1 MPAGVP
7 RMADA
12 QAYIT
17 RTGVFLPNAPVG
29 NDAMERILGQVGPR
43 PSRAR
48 RAILRSNGIL
58 SRHYAIDPVTLLFN
72 DTNAGMTAKAV
83 RALAPDGASLPAI
96 GCLAC
101 GTSIADQLMPGHGV
115 MVHGEL
121 GLPACEVVSTGG
133 VCVAGMTALKY
144 AYMAVAS
151 GQHRVAVAT
160 GSELSSA
167 SMKADAFG
175 PEIDAKVE
183 SLDQHPE
190 LAFEKDFLRWMLS
203 DGAGAVLLETAPR
216 STGVSLR
223 VDWLDILSYAGEM
236 ETCMYAGAVK
246 QADGSLKGWQLFDAD
261 TIRGASVMAVMQD
274 VKLLHE
280 EIVRYTVEKPIAEL
294 GERRRLRAEDVDFFL
309 PHYSSLYFRDKLHAG
324 MRASGLNIPLS
335 RWFTVI
341 ETCGNAG
348 SASIYIMLDALFR
361 SGRITRGQR
370 LLCFVPES
378 GRFSSAFLHLTAV

>member
-1 MPAGVP
+1 MGVP
-7 RMADA
+7 RMAEGE
-12 QAYIT
+12 AYIT
-17 RTGVFLPNAPVG
+17 RTGAYLPNAPVG
-29 NDAMERILGQVGPR
+29 NDAMERILGQVGTR

-58 SRHYAIDPVTLLFN
+58 SRHYAIDPVSLLFN

-83 RALAPDGASLPAI
+83 RALAPGGEALPAI

-115 MVHGEL
+115 MVQGEL

-167 SMKADAFG
+167 SMKADAFS

-183 SLDQHPE
+183 SLEQNPE
-190 LAFEKDFLRWMLS
+190 IAFEKDFLRWMLS
-203 DGAGAVLLETAPR
+203 DGAGAVLLESAPASR
-216 STGVSLR
+216 GVSLR
-223 VDWLDILSYAGEM
+223 IDWLDIFSYAGEV

-246 QADGSLKGWQLFDAD
+246 QADGSLKGWQHFDAD
-261 TIRGASVMAVMQD
+261 AIRNASVMAVMQD

-280 EIVRYTVEKPIAEL
+280 EVVRHTVEKPIAL
-294 GERRRLRAEDVDFFL
+294 LTARRGLRAAAIDYFL
-309 PHYSSLYFRDKLHAG
+309 PHYSSLYFRDKLYAG
-324 MRASGLNIPLS
+324 MQASGLDIPLS

-341 ETCGNAG
+341 ESCGNAG
-348 SASIYIMLDALFR
+348 SASIYIILDALCR
-361 SGRITRGQR
+361 SGRISRGQR